1 VNTSETVKKAQQR
14 LHFLRVLR
22 KNNLECKLIVAA
34 PLSKVYSPTA
44 SRRGTPVAPQ
54 QTREP
59 SKGSSTQHKK
69 SLAAHCPPWNPLP
82 APATLAGPITSYKTP
97 LTQATTCLLSCP
109 QADGTDPLEH
119 GPRVLRTV
127 FFPDSHQNSKYRHAL
142 NTKHFIDY
150 KSHTI
155 SVTLH
160 MCINKAVLIDV
171 FIEVLW

>member
-82 APATLAGPITSYKTP
+82 APATFGRANNILKHYSRPGHHLFTLLPSGRRYRSFRAR
-97 LTQATTCLLSCP
+97 TTRPKNS
-109 QADGTDPLEH
+109 
-119 GPRVLRTV
+119 
-127 FFPDSHQNSKYRHAL
+127 FFPMANRTL
-142 NTKHFIDY
+142 NTDMH
-150 KSHTI
+150 
-155 SVTLH
+155 
-160 MCINKAVLIDV
+160 
-171 FIEVLW
+171 